1 MENIK
6 TQGISL
12 PKLGLG
18 TFRMQGDAC
27 RAAVESA
34 LELGYRH
41 LDTAEMYGNEEAI
54 GAALAAS
61 KVARKDLHVT
71 TKVWNEN
78 LAPDAIRRAF
88 DASLKK
94 LRLDHVDLYLVH
106 WPARNMNL
114 PAMFETLMKLKEEGR
129 TRAIG
134 VANFN
139 IALLK
144 TVVEEIK
151 APIACNQVEYHV
163 MLDQTPLRNYL
174 TAKSIPLVAYCPLAQ
189 GRVAS
194 DEALAAIGRKHNA
207 SAAQVAL
214 KWLLDQDGVA
224 AIPKA
229 SRAESQQAN
238 LDALKVQLDDADR
251 KAIAALPKDKRCVNP
266 GLRRRGIDGDS
277 RLFRPP
283 ELKVFATHA
292 AVVQSI
298 LGRIQGRSR
307 KCVKPLS
314 FPMLARDWQ
323 SPAVAGSILPL
334 RCRWRPTPSS
344 TPSSAPASPRTMSK
358 TAISAIARMARRI
371 SAVRPRCWPAC
382 RSRPPAFPST
392 ASARRACRPSRWPPT
407 RSARTAPI
415 ASSPAASKAS
425 RSPAAARP
433 RN

>member
-1 MENIK
+1 MENLQ

-12 PKLGLG
+12 PRLGLG

-34 LELGYRH
+34 LGLGYRH

-61 KVARKDLHVT
+61 RVARSELHVT
-71 TKVWNEN
+71 TKVWHEN

-94 LRLDHVDLYLVH
+94 LRLDHIDLYLVH
-106 WPARNMNL
+106 WPSPDMKL
-114 PAMFETLMKLKEEGR
+114 PAIFETLMKLQQEGR

-134 VANFN
+134 VANFTT
-139 IALLK
+139 AMLK
-144 TVVEEIK
+144 TVVEDIK

-163 MLDQTPLRNYL
+163 MLDQTPLRKYL
-174 TAKSIPLVAYCPLAQ
+174 TEKSIPLVAYCPLAQ

-194 DEALAAIGRKHNA
+194 DETLTRIGRKHDA

-238 LDALKVQLDDADR
+238 LDALKVTLDDEDR

-266 GLRRRGIDGDS
+266 GFG
-277 RLFRPP
+277 
-283 ELKVFATHA
+283 
-292 AVVQSI
+292 
-298 LGRIQGRSR
+298 
-307 KCVKPLS
+307 
-314 FPMLARDWQ
+314 
-323 SPAVAGSILPL
+323 PA
-334 RCRWRPTPSS
+334 WD
-344 TPSSAPASPRTMSK
+344 
-358 TAISAIARMARRI
+358 
-371 SAVRPRCWPAC
+371 
-382 RSRPPAFPST
+382 
-392 ASARRACRPSRWPPT
+392 
-407 RSARTAPI
+407 
-415 ASSPAASKAS
+415 
-425 RSPAAARP
+425 
-433 RN
+433 

>member
-1 MENIK
+1 MDHLQ

-12 PKLGLG
+12 PRLGLG
-18 TFRMQGDAC
+18 TYRMQGDVC

-34 LELGYRH
+34 LSLGYRQI
-41 LDTAEMYGNEEAI
+41 DTAEMYANEEAI

-61 KVARKDLHVT
+61 SVARKELHVT
-71 TKVWNEN
+71 TKVWHEN
-78 LAPDAIRRAF
+78 LAPDSLRRAF
-88 DASLKK
+88 DTSLKK

-114 PAMFETLMKLKEEGR
+114 PAMFETLMKLKQEGR

-163 MLDQTPLRNYL
+163 MLDQTPLRKYL

-189 GRVAS
+189 GRAAS
-194 DEALAAIGRKHNA
+194 DEVLAAIGRKHDA

-229 SRAESQQAN
+229 SRAESQKAN

-266 GLRRRGIDGDS
+266 G
-277 RLFRPP
+277 
-283 ELKVFATHA
+283 FAP
-292 AVVQSI
+292 VW
-298 LGRIQGRSR
+298 
-307 KCVKPLS
+307 
-314 FPMLARDWQ
+314 D
-323 SPAVAGSILPL
+323 
-334 RCRWRPTPSS
+334 
-344 TPSSAPASPRTMSK
+344 
-358 TAISAIARMARRI
+358 
-371 SAVRPRCWPAC
+371 
-382 RSRPPAFPST
+382 
-392 ASARRACRPSRWPPT
+392 
-407 RSARTAPI
+407 
-415 ASSPAASKAS
+415 
-425 RSPAAARP
+425 
-433 RN
+433 